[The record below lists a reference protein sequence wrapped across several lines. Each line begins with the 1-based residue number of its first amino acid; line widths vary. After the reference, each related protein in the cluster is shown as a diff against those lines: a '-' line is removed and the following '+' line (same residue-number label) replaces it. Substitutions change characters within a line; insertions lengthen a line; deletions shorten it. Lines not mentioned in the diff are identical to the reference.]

1 MRPEASWTI
10 PRCLLARRNRSF
22 KDSLPETKWF
32 YLEKRSSGIMRKVAM
47 FAQGVYR
54 SKKVQA
60 AIADYI
66 KNYMKDI

>member
-1 MRPEASWTI
+1 MRPCHD

-22 KDSLPETKWF
+22 QVSLPETKWY
-32 YLEKRSSGIMRKVAM
+32 YLEKRSSGILRKVVM
-47 FAQGVYR
+47 FVQGVYR

-66 KNYMKDI
+66 KNDMKDI

>member
-1 MRPEASWTI
+1 MRPCHD

-22 KDSLPETKWF
+22 QDSLPETKWY
-32 YLEKRSSGIMRKVAM
+32 YLEKRSSGILRKVAM
-47 FAQGVYR
+47 FVQGVYR

-66 KNYMKDI
+66 KNDMKDI

>member
-1 MRPEASWTI
+1 MRPCHD

-22 KDSLPETKWF
+22 QDSLPETKWY
-32 YLEKRSSGIMRKVAM
+32 YLEKRSSGILRKVAM